1 MDPASIRR
9 DSSHRSMTEAQMQQ
23 AFHIGQLVRITN
35 PSTGYGDRRIYCIV
49 CQVPQAEGF
58 EVYRIKNAVGVERLV
73 RSEEIEAAAL
83 TSLP

>member
-1 MDPASIRR
+1 MDPASLCQ

-23 AFHIGQLVRITN
+23 VFQVGQLVRITN
-35 PSTGYGDRRIYCIV
+35 SSTSYGDRRIYCVI

-58 EVYRIKNAVGVERLV
+58 EIYRIKNAVGVERLV

>member
-1 MDPASIRR
+1 MDPASIRQV
-9 DSSHRSMTEAQMQQ
+9 SKHRSMTEVQMQQ
-23 AFHIGQLVRITN
+23 AFQVGQLVRITN
-35 PSTGYGDRRIYCIV
+35 PSTGYGDRRIYCVI

-58 EVYRIKNAVGVERLV
+58 EIYRIKNAVGVERLV